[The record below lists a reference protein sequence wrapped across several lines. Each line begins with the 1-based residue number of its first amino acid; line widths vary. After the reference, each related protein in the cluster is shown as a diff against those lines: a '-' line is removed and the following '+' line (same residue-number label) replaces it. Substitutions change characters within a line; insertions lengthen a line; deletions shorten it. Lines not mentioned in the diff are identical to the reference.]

1 MMKLPAR
8 VTVARLL

>member
-8 VTVARLL
+8 VTGARSV